1 MSLHNVISGY
11 SHVDTLCTLLVVVA
25 LLSDHP
31 TLDVKPKHLSLI
43 YSPH

>member
-25 LLSDHP
+25 LLMDRPS
-31 TLDVKPKHLSLI
+31 LNVK
-43 YSPH
+43 SPFNI